1 MSGPGPTDAEA
12 TRFSRPVPRAR
23 IHPPVD
29 VFPIDAWKLETT
41 RFTGRFAPQV
51 ETIYALGNGYL
62 GLRGDIEEGAPTA
75 QPGVF
80 LNGFYESWPIVYGE
94 SAYGFART
102 GQTIVNVT
110 DGKVIKL
117 YVDDEPFELA
127 NANILEW
134 RRTLDLRAGTLDRTI
149 LFETPA
155 GKQIALATRRM
166 VSFTHRHLALI
177 SYEVSVRNATA
188 HFTVASELFTRRA
201 EAEDG
206 DDDDPRR
213 SSGFD
218 GRVLEPVC
226 QRAEGRRAVLVHRT
240 RNSRLTLACGMDHE
254 VATEAPFS
262 EHAECGEN
270 RAEVV
275 FSIDAGPEQ
284 PFQLTKYLAYHFSG
298 EAPAEE
304 LAARAERTLRRNRE
318 IGAQRLFEEQRERL
332 DDFWEHGDVEIRG
345 GPAIQQSVRFNLFQ
359 VFQATVRSEGYGVPA
374 KGLSGQ
380 GYEGHYFW
388 DAEIYVL
395 PYLIYTAPRV
405 ARNLLQFRYRMLDQ
419 ARERARELGHRGALF
434 PWRTIS
440 GEEAS
445 AYYAAGTAQY
455 HIDADIVYALRKYV
469 QASGDMRFLCES
481 GAELFVETARLWMD
495 LGFFSEQK
503 GGAFCINGVTGP
515 DEYTAVVDNNRY
527 TNMMARENLLGAV
540 AVVETLRH
548 RYPDD
553 LRDLVR
559 KTGFEASELEQWR
572 RAAERMH
579 LPVDEKTGIHPQDDD
594 FLEKEV
600 WDCAATPPE
609 KYPLLLHYHPLVLYR
624 HQVIKQADVVMAMF
638 LVGHEFSAEEK
649 KRNFD
654 YYDPLT
660 TRDSSLSSCIQ
671 SIVASEVGYPEKAFD
686 YFLDAALV
694 DLADIGGNV
703 TDGVHIASAGG
714 TWMALVYGFGGM
726 RDHEREISFHPRL
739 PADWEGLRFRLE
751 LRGQRIEVDMDR
763 EGTTYRLLEGSGLL
777 LRHEDEEF
785 RLLPDEP
792 ARFPTTSD

>member
-1 MSGPGPTDAEA
+1 VSGPGPPDAEA
-12 TRFSRPVPRAR
+12 TRFSRRVPRAR

-29 VFPIDAWKLETT
+29 VFPIHAWKLETA

-62 GLRGDIEEGAPTA
+62 GLRGDIEEGAPAA

-94 SAYGFART
+94 HAYGFART
-102 GQTIVNVT
+102 GQTIVNAT

-134 RRTLDLRAGTLDRTI
+134 RRTLDLRAGTLDRTL

-155 GKQIALATRRM
+155 GKQISLVTRRM
-166 VSFTHRHLALI
+166 VSITHRHLALL

-188 HFTVASELFTRRA
+188 HFTVASELFTHRG
-201 EAEDG
+201 EAEGSDH
-206 DDDDPRR
+206 DPRR
-213 SSGFD
+213 SRGFD

-254 VATEAPFS
+254 VSTGAPFT

-275 FSIDAGPEQ
+275 FS
-284 PFQLTKYLAYHFSG
+284 G
-298 EAPAEE
+298 EATAEE
-304 LAARAERTLRRNRE
+304 LAARAERTLRRNRA
-318 IGAQRLFEEQRERL
+318 IGEQRLFEEQRERL

-345 GPAIQQSVRFNLFQ
+345 DPAVQQSVRFNLFQ
-359 VFQATVRSEGYGVPA
+359 VFQATARAEGYGVPA

-405 ARNLLQFRYRMLDQ
+405 ARNLLQFRCRMLDQ

-434 PWRTIS
+434 PWRTIN

-469 QASGDMRFLCES
+469 QASGDARFLCES
-481 GAELFVETARLWMD
+481 GAELIVETARLWMD

-540 AVVETLRH
+540 AIVETLRH

-671 SIVASEVGYPEKAFD
+671 GIIASEVGYPEKAFD

-726 RDHEREISFHPRL
+726 RDHEREISFRPRL
-739 PADWEGLRFRLE
+739 PADWEGLRFRIE
-751 LRGQRIEVDMDR
+751 IRGQRMEVDMDR
-763 EGTTYRLLEGSGLL
+763 EGTSYRLLEGSGLL

-785 RLLPDEP
+785 RLLPDAP
-792 ARFPTTSD
+792 ARFPATAG

>member
-1 MSGPGPTDAEA
+1 VSGPGPTDAKA
-12 TRFSRPVPRAR
+12 TRFSRRVPRAR
-23 IHPPVD
+23 IDPPVD
-29 VFPIDAWKLETT
+29 VFPIHAWKLETA

-102 GQTIVNVT
+102 GQTIVNAT

-127 NANILEW
+127 KANILEW
-134 RRTLDLRAGTLDRTI
+134 HRTLDLRAGTLDRTI

-155 GKQIALATRRM
+155 GKQISLATRRM
-166 VSFTHRHLALI
+166 VSITHRHLALI

-188 HFTVASELFTRRA
+188 HFTVASELFTRHG
-201 EAEDG
+201 ETEG

-226 QRAEGRRAVLVHRT
+226 QRAEGRRAVLLHRT
-240 RNSRLTLACGMDHE
+240 RNSGLTLACGMDHE
-254 VATEAPFS
+254 ISTEASFS
-262 EHAECGEN
+262 EHAECGAN

-298 EAPAEE
+298 EATAEE

-318 IGAQRLFEEQRERL
+318 IGEQRLFEEQRERL
-332 DDFWEHGDVEIRG
+332 DDFWEHSDVEIRG

-359 VFQATVRSEGYGVPA
+359 VFQATARAEGYGVPA

-469 QASGDMRFLCES
+469 QASGDARFLCES
-481 GAELFVETARLWMD
+481 GAELIVETARLWMD

-540 AVVETLRH
+540 AAVETLQH

-553 LRDLVR
+553 LRNLVR
-559 KTGFEASELEQWR
+559 KTGFQASELEQWR

-751 LRGQRIEVDMDR
+751 LRGQRVEVDMDR
-763 EGTTYRLLEGSGLL
+763 EGTSYRLLEGSSLL

-785 RLLPDEP
+785 QLLPDAP
-792 ARFPTTSD
+792 ARFPATAG